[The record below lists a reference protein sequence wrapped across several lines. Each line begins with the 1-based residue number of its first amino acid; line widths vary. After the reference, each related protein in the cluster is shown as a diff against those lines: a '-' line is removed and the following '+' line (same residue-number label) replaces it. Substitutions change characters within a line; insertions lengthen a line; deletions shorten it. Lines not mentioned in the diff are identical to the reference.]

1 MQLKS
6 GVCNSR
12 NLISFINN
20 FSAYH
25 RELKKQLNRA
35 VDIFMHALLYQLQS
49 WFINQATHS
58 GRLKTKRQDEY
69 KFLTI
74 NNILTSTAL
83 SLLQK
88 WLLFQLSKRQKDQFY
103 QREDLTYERP
113 KLTTQSMF
121 SIIRKKQPQ
130 GKLAKNQVQTLRNV
144 LENHKFTSNFTIF
157 FSDRSRP
164 TNEKQW
170 GTSDSS

>member
-35 VDIFMHALLYQLQS
+35 VDIFMHALLYQPQS
-49 WFINQATHS
+49 WFMNQAIHS
-58 GRLKTKRQDEY
+58 GGLKTKRQE

-74 NNILTSTAL
+74 NHILTSIEL

-88 WLLFQLSKRQKDQFY
+88 WLLFQLFKRQKDQFY
-103 QREDLTYERP
+103 QKEYLAYERP
-113 KLTTQSMF
+113 EWT
-121 SIIRKKQPQ
+121 
-130 GKLAKNQVQTLRNV
+130 AQVCFQ
-144 LENHKFTSNFTIF
+144 
-157 FSDRSRP
+157 
-164 TNEKQW
+164 
-170 GTSDSS
+170 